1 MEFKKSFL
9 EQWTRVSFEMQSL
22 RDNPATAKEEFLSDI
37 DVDRQGLSPKLTFS
51 IPKVLS
57 VNKSKPLL
65 AVLREQ
71 GVNGQVEM
79 AAAFDRAGFSC
90 VDVHMTDLINKKY
103 QLNDFSGMVA
113 CGGFSYGDVLGA
125 GGGWA
130 TNILHN
136 EALKNQFSDF
146 FLNESNFTL
155 GVCNGCQTLALL
167 SSLIPGSDGWPKFI
181 RNTSEKFE
189 SRLVQTVIKNHP
201 QSF

>member
-1 MEFKKSFL
+1 MRRFL
-9 EQWTRVSFEMQSL
+9 L
-22 RDNPATAKEEFLSDI
+22 R
-37 DVDRQGLSPKLTFS
+37 
-51 IPKVLS
+51 
-57 VNKSKPLL
+57 
-65 AVLREQ
+65 
-71 GVNGQVEM
+71 
-79 AAAFDRAGFSC
+79 
-90 VDVHMTDLINKKY
+90 
-103 QLNDFSGMVA
+103 
-113 CGGFSYGDVLGA
+113 DVLGA

-189 SRLVQTVIKNHP
+189 SRLVQTVIKESPSIFFKDMAGSVLPIPVAHGEGRL
-201 QSF
+201 SSSVRRGY